1 MPPYGYTLSKSE
13 IDALIAY
20 IRLISDPPYR
30 ASEWCTRNLSYKA
43 RKITNAFGLGFV
55 D

>member
-1 MPPYGYTLSKSE
+1 MVDRAQQIRTDAPYGYTLSKSE

-30 ASEWCTRNLSYKA
+30 ASGMVYAKP
-43 RKITNAFGLGFV
+43 
-55 D
+55 

>member
-30 ASEWCTRNLSYKA
+30 ASGMVYAKP
-43 RKITNAFGLGFV
+43 
-55 D
+55 